1 MRAER
6 SLRASLPSLGFAV
19 AGLAVSAY
27 LTVEHY
33 SGSKLLACPENAAIN
48 CAKVTTSAWSRLAG
62 VPVAVLGLAF
72 FAAMTALVVPAAWR
86 YRPLDPVRV
95 AGATAGM
102 VMVIYLV
109 WAELFRVDAI
119 CLWCTAIHVCTFG
132 LFVAICGPP
141 QQGPGRAG
149 RLREAPPEC
158 STSPSTRAARL
169 IYSG

>member
-95 AGATAGM
+95 VGATAGM

-119 CLWCTAIHVCTFG
+119 CPWCTAIHVCTFG
-132 LFVAICGPP
+132 LFVGILWRTVA
-141 QQGPGRAG
+141 GPGTRRSIAG
-149 RLREAPPEC
+149 GPA
-158 STSPSTRAARL
+158 
-169 IYSG
+169 

>member
-1 MRAER
+1 MPLDR

-33 SGSKLLACPENAAIN
+33 SGSTVVACPENAAIN

-62 VPVAVLGLAF
+62 VPVAVLGLVY
-72 FAAMTALVVPAAWR
+72 FAAMTLIVVPAAWQR
-86 YRPLDPVRV
+86 RGLDALRV

-102 VMVIYLV
+102 AMVIYLI

-119 CLWCTAIHVCTFG
+119 CLWCTAVHVCTFG
-132 LFVAICGPP
+132 LFLAI
-141 QQGPGRAG
+141 
-149 RLREAPPEC
+149 LW
-158 STSPSTRAARL
+158 STAATPRDNL
-169 IYSG
+169 VG

>member
-48 CAKVTTSAWSRLAG
+48 CPKVTTSAWSRLAG

-119 CLWCTAIHVCTFG
+119 CLWCTAVHVCTFG
-132 LFVAICGPP
+132 LFVAILWRTAA
-141 QQGPGRAG
+141 GPGTRRSIAG
-149 RLREAPPEC
+149 GPA
-158 STSPSTRAARL
+158 
-169 IYSG
+169 

>member
-119 CLWCTAIHVCTFG
+119 CLWCTAIHVCAFG
-132 LFVAICGPP
+132 LFVTILWRTAAGPRDAPVDCGRPRLSAPRRHRHGPP
-141 QQGPGRAG
+141 G
-149 RLREAPPEC
+149 
-158 STSPSTRAARL
+158 
-169 IYSG
+169 

>member
-1 MRAER
+1 MPVER

-33 SGSKLLACPENAAIN
+33 SASKLLACPENVAIN

-86 YRPLDPVRV
+86 YRALDPVRV
-95 AGATAGM
+95 AGAT
-102 VMVIYLV
+102 IL
-109 WAELFRVDAI
+109 
-119 CLWCTAIHVCTFG
+119 VCTFG
-132 LFVAICGPP
+132 LFVTILWRTAVGLGTRRSIAGGP
-141 QQGPGRAG
+141 A
-149 RLREAPPEC
+149 
-158 STSPSTRAARL
+158 
-169 IYSG
+169 